1 MFFVF
6 GLMGLL
12 NLAPPP
18 PPETLP
24 PKLVAFSTAMMNT
37 GFLFQLVKG
46 TEVIV
51 GALLLLNRFVPL
63 ALTLIAPVIVN
74 IVAVHVF
81 LAPSG
86 MVMALVIL
94 ALEIYLAWAYRSAFR
109 PMLGARKNLAAYR
122 RLALKA
128 GKIWREHGA
137 LEVRE
142 CVGDD
147 LAVQCGVPF
156 SKL

>member
-1 MFFVF
+1 MATAAPAPQGFTRHLPTVARSLLGLMFFVF

-12 NLAPPP
+12 NLMPPP

-46 TEVIV
+46 TEVVV

-63 ALTLIAPVIVN
+63 ALALIAPVIVN

-86 MVMALVIL
+86 LVMALVIL

-109 PMLGARKNLAAYR
+109 PMLGARVTPA
-122 RLALKA
+122 
-128 GKIWREHGA
+128 
-137 LEVRE
+137 
-142 CVGDD
+142 
-147 LAVQCGVPF
+147 
-156 SKL
+156 

>member
-1 MFFVF
+1 MNTADSTSSAPAPKGFARHLPTVARVLFGLLFFVF
-6 GLMGLL
+6 GLLGLL

-63 ALTLIAPVIVN
+63 ALALIAPVIVN

-94 ALEIYLAWAYRSAFR
+94 GLELYLAWAYRSAFR
-109 PMLGARKNLAAYR
+109 GMLAAR
-122 RLALKA
+122 VMP
-128 GKIWREHGA
+128 G
-137 LEVRE
+137 
-142 CVGDD
+142 
-147 LAVQCGVPF
+147 
-156 SKL
+156 